1 VIGTNKKC
9 AAGTT
14 TVLLGDL
21 AEGRLPLREVASR
34 DSVHAFLRSRQR
46 DLVDFADWQTI
57 DAHEQELGSPTGR
70 PRVKLTRVDEM
81 VQVLGRALR
90 ETA

>member
-14 TVLLGDL
+14 TLLLEDL
-21 AEGRLPLREVASR
+21 AAGRLPLRSVASR
-34 DSVHAFLRSRQR
+34 DSVTAFLRSRQR
-46 DLVDFADWQTI
+46 DVVDFADWQML
-57 DAHEQELGSPTGR
+57 DAHEQQLGSPEGR

-90 ETA
+90 ESA